1 MVLEITDAD
10 LVISMK
16 DTRHY
21 TAPCTLDSFL
31 TTWKAP
37 AQKSIFPYQ
46 KFSSIEECEATTE
59 FPPIEDFFND
69 LKQVIFLFLTG
80 FNHFARHLVIKTR
93 TIKQRMNI
101 IAGRIFPTNIRKRC
115 TI

>member
-1 MVLEITDAD
+1 MIGMISKWCNDNQVKTSTIKKGSGYMVLEITDAD

-69 LKQVIFLFLTG
+69 LKQVIFLF
-80 FNHFARHLVIKTR
+80 FIMF
-93 TIKQRMNI
+93 
-101 IAGRIFPTNIRKRC
+101 
-115 TI
+115 